1 MEATAERA
9 SGVTWAAGTA
19 AATFGQEYLGAAE
32 LGDARRTARLVRVAD
47 RCAAHPGGTL
57 PHKMATP
64 ADLKGLYRLLDA
76 DAVTHAAVLAPH
88 RRRTLDRMAA
98 HGAAAA
104 AGR

>member
-9 SGVTWAAGTA
+9 SGMTAAGTA
-19 AATFGQEYLGAAE
+19 STSTFGQEHFGTAA

-88 RRRTLDRMAA
+88 RRRTLDRMSA
-98 HGAAAA
+98 HG
-104 AGR
+104 GVVLTV